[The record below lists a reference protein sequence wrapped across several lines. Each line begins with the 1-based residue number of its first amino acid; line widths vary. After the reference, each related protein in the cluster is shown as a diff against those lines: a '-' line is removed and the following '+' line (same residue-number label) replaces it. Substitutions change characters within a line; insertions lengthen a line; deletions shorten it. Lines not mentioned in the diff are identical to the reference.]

1 MKMKKSIA
9 KPLENHLFS
18 YKIKEIDSEL
28 IEKQLVLI
36 AKLRNRERNHWKNNQ
51 FEQEIEEIDSEII

>member
-9 KPLENHLFS
+9 KPLENNLFS